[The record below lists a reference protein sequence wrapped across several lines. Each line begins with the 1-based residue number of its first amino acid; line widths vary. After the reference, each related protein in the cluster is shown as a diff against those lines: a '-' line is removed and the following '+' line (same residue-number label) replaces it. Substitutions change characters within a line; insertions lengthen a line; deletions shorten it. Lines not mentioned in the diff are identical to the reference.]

1 MNRAVHQNRVP
12 ILFAGS
18 FELNVSRR
26 LVSEEVDESAWTG
39 GRVWLLSR
47 RASVRFHFDSPTS
60 SQLLRSDS
68 APAPRP
74 PPFNETPHFSCI
86 SLAPFSSTSLP
97 SRPPRS
103 LLVHLAPFSSTSLPS
118 RPPHSLL
125 MFIAPFSCTSL
136 PSRVHRSLLT
146 SVPSRVH
153 RSLLTSLPSR
163 VHRSLLV
170 YIALCS
176 HRSLLMYIAPFSCT
190 SLPSR
195 VHRSL
200 LTSLP
205 SRVHR
210 SLLTQCRVVVL
221 W

>member
-86 SLAPFSSTSLP
+86 S
-97 SRPPRS
+97 
-103 LLVHLAPFSSTSLPS
+103 LAPFSSTSLPS